1 MDNETILQHKELRPV
16 VFAYFV
22 NLMAGTK

>member
-1 MDNETILQHKELRPV
+1 LDNETILQHEELCLV

-22 NLMAGTK
+22 NLMAETK